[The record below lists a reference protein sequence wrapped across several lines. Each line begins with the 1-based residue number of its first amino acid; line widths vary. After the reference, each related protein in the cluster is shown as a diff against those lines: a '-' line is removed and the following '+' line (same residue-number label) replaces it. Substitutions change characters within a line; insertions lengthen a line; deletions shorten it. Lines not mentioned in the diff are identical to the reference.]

1 MLVIREEHTLRG
13 TDEEAFDAALRDEW
27 IPAVARG
34 SDARVAFAAR
44 LAHGGGEAYR
54 MLTYTFARDAAAWG
68 RLAER
73 IHSGDLKPAAA
84 RLDQLRYTVDSK
96 LLTPMPWSRTQSVDL
111 EKIPASARNQPLTV
125 YMEDTVHPFPGKLDE
140 YIERSGA
147 QYSTD
152 YNKSFPGVPKLLEI
166 DVAMRTGYGGGT
178 RAEIV
183 LWQRVLLQDGL
194 LHLLT
199 SELPEEFRKP
209 GRWMVDALALRDSWR
224 SRLFRTVSWSPLAQV
239 P

>member
-13 TDEEAFDAALRDEW
+13 SDEQAFDAALRDQW

-34 SDARVAFAAR
+34 SDARVGFVAR

-54 MLTYTFARDAAAWG
+54 LVTYSFARDAAAWG
-68 RLAER
+68 RLSDR
-73 IHSGDLKPAAA
+73 IQSGDLKDPAA
-84 RLDQLRYTVDSK
+84 RLDDLRYSVDTK
-96 LLTPMPWSRTQSVDL
+96 LLVPVPWSRLQSLDL
-111 EKIPASARNQPLTV
+111 EKIPADARNRPLTL
-125 YMEDTVHPFPGKLDE
+125 YMEDTVHPFAGKLDE

-147 QYSTD
+147 QYSTE
-152 YNKSFPGVPKLLEI
+152 YAKSFPGVPKLLEI
-166 DVAMRTGYGGGT
+166 EAALRTAFGGGP

-199 SELPEEFRKP
+199 RELPEEFRKP

-224 SRLFRTVSWSPLAQV
+224 SRLLRTVSWSPLAQL

>member
-27 IPAVARG
+27 IPGVARG
-34 SDARVAFAAR
+34 SDARVAFVAR
-44 LAHGGGEAYR
+44 LAHGAGEAYR
-54 MLTYTFARDAAAWG
+54 MVTYSFARDAAAWG
-68 RLAER
+68 RLADR
-73 IHSGDLKPAAA
+73 IHAGDLKRAAA
-84 RLDQLRYTVDSK
+84 RLDDLRYSVDTK
-96 LLTPMPWSRTQSVDL
+96 LLTPMPWSRTQTVDL
-111 EKIPASARNQPLTV
+111 EKIPPSARNQPLTL

-147 QYSTD
+147 QYSTE
-152 YNKSFPGVPKLLEI
+152 YSKSFPGVPKLLEI
-166 DVAMRTGYGGGT
+166 DVAMRTTFGGGA

-183 LWQRVLLQDGL
+183 LWQRVLLEDGL

-224 SRLFRTVSWSPLAQV
+224 SRLLRTVSWSPLAQV